1 MQRAVMTDFTVSYPT
16 FTLGPVSL
24 TLAPGE
30 HVALV
35 GPNGAGKSTTLRGL
49 VGLIPEHGGSV
60 VFEGRDPREAG
71 PGVRGRIGVLPEK
84 VMGFGWMTVAEHL
97 SFLAPFYP
105 TWDAPY
111 AQELARRLDLP
122 LETKLANLS
131 KGNGVKLSLVAAE
144 AYRPPLLLLDE
155 PTSGLDPVM
164 RTDVLDLIDEC
175 APRDGD
181 RTVLFSSHIL
191 EDIEAAADRVLILR
205 EGRLLVDASVDDLR
219 ATHPERPLS
228 HTIRERLAH
237 G

>member
-1 MQRAVMTDFTVSYPT
+1 MQRVVMTDFTVTYPA

-24 TLAPGE
+24 CLAAGE
-30 HVALV
+30 RVALV
-35 GPNGAGKSTTLRGL
+35 GPNGAGKSTTLKGL
-49 VGLIPEHGGSV
+49 VGLLPEYGGSV
-60 VFEGRDPREAG
+60 TFDGQELRDAG
-71 PGVRGRIGVLPEK
+71 AELRRRIGVLPEK
-84 VMGFGWMTVAEHL
+84 VMGFGWMTVREHL
-97 SFLAPFYP
+97 TFLAAFYP
-105 TWDAPY
+105 TWDAEY
-111 AQELARRLDLP
+111 ADDLARRLELP
-122 LETKLANLS
+122 METKLANLS

-205 EGRLLVDASVDDLR
+205 QGRLLVDASVHDLR
-219 ATHPERPLS
+219 AEDPGVSLS